1 MKSAA
6 VRSLL
11 PLLVV
16 VACRDQGIQPPRTVA
31 ADSADQTY
39 KTMSTEIT
47 RGGVRVSFVEA
58 DSAWVYQ
65 ARQIADLKTM
75 KVTFF
80 DSSGATISTVTSK
93 TGRYNMRDQSLD
105 ARGDVVAV
113 SSEGR
118 VLKTPHLT
126 YDRTRNL
133 ITSDTTFTST
143 SRKGNLAGSAFTA
156 DPGFRTVTVIRPKG
170 AAKGAGFVIPGQRP
184 QPR

>member
-1 MKSAA
+1 MTSRAA
-6 VRSLL
+6 RLAL
-11 PLLVV
+11 PLLLL
-16 VACRDQGIQPPRTVA
+16 AGCRDQGIQPPRTVA

-80 DSSGATISTVTSK
+80 DSSGATISTVTAK

-113 SSEGR
+113 SSQGR

-126 YDRTRNL
+126 YDRAQNV
-133 ITSDTTFTST
+133 IMSDTTFTST
-143 SRKGNLAGSAFTA
+143 SPKGDLAGSSFTS

-170 AAKGAGFVIPGQRP
+170 AAKGAGFVIPGQRTH
-184 QPR
+184 PR